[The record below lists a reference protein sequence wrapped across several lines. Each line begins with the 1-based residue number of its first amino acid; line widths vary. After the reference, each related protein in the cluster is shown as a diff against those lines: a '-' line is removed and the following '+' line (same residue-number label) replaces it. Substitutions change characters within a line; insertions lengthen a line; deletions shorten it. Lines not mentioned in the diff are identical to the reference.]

1 MWTSGSAPVGT
12 LARRIR
18 LGGSGWVAGRAGV
31 EGWWVAVTGARSR
44 SADAIEPVELD
55 LSLMVGHL
63 LRACQQLH
71 LAIWSDN
78 FPGGLTSPQFAV
90 LHALALEGPLN
101 QTTLR
106 SRARL
111 DRSSAADVVRRLVAR
126 RLVSQVKDPTDARR
140 RVVRLTSAG
149 RAVHAEGTV
158 RAQRVNEAM
167 LAGFTGAERTQVV
180 EVLQA
185 LLHHHRGLLDY
196 QED

>member
-1 MWTSGSAPVGT
+1 M
-12 LARRIR
+12 
-18 LGGSGWVAGRAGV
+18 
-31 EGWWVAVTGARSR
+31 AVARSQPAP
-44 SADAIEPVELD
+44 SARPQPAGPLEPVELD
-55 LSLMVGHL
+55 ISQMVGHL

-90 LHALALEGPLN
+90 LHALALGGPLN
-101 QTTLR
+101 QTVLR
-106 SRARL
+106 SHARL

-126 RLVSQVKDPTDARR
+126 RLVSQVKDPADARR
-140 RVVRLTSAG
+140 RVVRLTAAG
-149 RAVHAEGTV
+149 RAVHAEGTA

-167 LAGFTGAERTQVV
+167 LQGFGEAERAQVV
-180 EVLQA
+180 ELLQS

>member
-1 MWTSGSAPVGT
+1 
-12 LARRIR
+12 
-18 LGGSGWVAGRAGV
+18 
-31 EGWWVAVTGARSR
+31 VAVAAARSR
-44 SADAIEPVELD
+44 SAESIEPVQLD
-55 LSLMVGHL
+55 ISRMVGHL

-78 FPGGLTSPQFAV
+78 FPAGLTSPQFAV

-101 QTTLR
+101 QTALR
-106 SRARL
+106 FRARL

-126 RLVSQVKDPTDARR
+126 RLVSQVKDPADARR
-140 RVVRLTSAG
+140 RVVRLTNAG

-167 LAGFTGAERTQVV
+167 LQGFGAAERTQVV
-180 EVLQA
+180 ELLQA